1 MNDTILQDSVAI
13 VATTLEK
20 ISQTESSVNIWLW
33 LSVIEFFI
41 ILFIL
46 IKIKNKKQ
54 KDIFKELKKESLIQE
69 VDFDNIIISSFNS
82 TALYNELKVKC
93 HPDKFA
99 TDEEKTI
106 IAENIFQEISK
117 NKTNMKKLLELKE
130 EAKMKLNVNFK
141 N

>member
-54 KDIFKELKKESLIQE
+54 KDIFK
-69 VDFDNIIISSFNS
+69 
-82 TALYNELKVKC
+82 
-93 HPDKFA
+93 
-99 TDEEKTI
+99 
-106 IAENIFQEISK
+106 
-117 NKTNMKKLLELKE
+117 
-130 EAKMKLNVNFK
+130 
-141 N
+141 